1 MKRMNA
7 AAATVELDS
16 ALAQKVR
23 DTAQFLRGAVLDYGR
38 VIYATSLGSESLVLT
53 DLIFQH
59 APEIDIFT
67 VDTGRLPEATLE
79 LIERIERHYGRRI
92 RVVYPES
99 RAIQNYV
106 ADHGVNGF
114 YRGLSERQACCSI
127 RKLEPFK
134 QAIAGYG
141 AWVTGV
147 RQEQSSSRA
156 LTEASEF
163 DARFGMQK
171 LSPLL
176 LWTSDEVWTYIRA
189 RRLPYNPMHDVG
201 YPSIGCA
208 PCTRAIEPGQ
218 DPRAGRWWWE
228 SPESRECGLQPRKL
242 PGSISDL

>member
-1 MKRMNA
+1 MTTA
-7 AAATVELDS
+7 AIADDLEQ
-16 ALAQKVR
+16 ALAQKI
-23 DTAQFLRGAVLDYGR
+23 RGSVQLLQGAILDYGR
-38 VIYATSLGSESLVLT
+38 VVYATSLGAESLVLT

-59 APEIDIFT
+59 APQVDVFT

-79 LIERIERHYGRRI
+79 LLERIERHYGRRI

-99 RAIQNYV
+99 QSIQNYV

-114 YRGLSERQACCSI
+114 YRGLAERQACCNI
-127 RKLEPFK
+127 RKLEPFRR
-134 QAIAGYG
+134 AIAGYG

-147 RQEQSSSRA
+147 RQEQSAARA

-176 LWTSDEVWTYIRA
+176 LWTGDEVWTYIRA

>member
-1 MKRMNA
+1 MNRMSTVA
-7 AAATVELDS
+7 AADELDT

-23 DTAQFLRGAVLDYGR
+23 NTAQFLQGALLDYGR
-38 VIYATSLGSESLVLT
+38 VVYATSLGSESLVLT

-59 APEIDIFT
+59 APQIDIFT

-79 LIERIERHYGRRI
+79 LLERIERHYGRRI

-99 RAIQNYV
+99 QAIQNYV

-114 YRGLSERQACCSI
+114 YRGLAERQACCSV

-134 QAIAGYG
+134 RAIAGYG

-156 LTEASEF
+156 LALASEY
-163 DARFGMQK
+163 DARFRIQK

-176 LWTSDEVWTYIRA
+176 LWTRDEVWTYIRA

-218 DPRAGRWWWE
+218 DSRAGRWWWE

>member
-1 MKRMNA
+1 MNRMSTV
-7 AAATVELDS
+7 AATAELDI
-16 ALAQKVR
+16 ALAQNVR
-23 DTAQFLRGAVLDYGR
+23 DTTHFLQGAVLDYGR
-38 VIYATSLGSESLVLT
+38 VVYASSLGSESLVLT

-59 APEIDIFT
+59 APQIDIFT

-79 LIERIERHYGRRI
+79 LLERIERHYGRRI
-92 RVVYPES
+92 GVVYPES
-99 RAIQNYV
+99 RSIQNYV

-114 YRGLSERQACCSI
+114 YRGLSERQACCNI

-134 QAIAGYG
+134 RAIAGYG

-147 RQEQSSSRA
+147 RQEQSASRA
-156 LTEASEF
+156 LAAASEF
-163 DARFGMQK
+163 DVRFGMQK

-176 LWTSDEVWTYIRA
+176 PWTSDEVWTYIRA
-189 RRLPYNPMHDVG
+189 RRIPYNPMHDVG

-218 DPRAGRWWWE
+218 DSRAGRWWWE

>member
-1 MKRMNA
+1 MN
-7 AAATVELDS
+7 TVAIAEDLEQ
-16 ALAQKVR
+16 ALAQKIRGSV
-23 DTAQFLRGAVLDYGR
+23 QLLQGAVLDYGR
-38 VIYATSLGSESLVLT
+38 VVYATSLGAESLVLT

-59 APEIDIFT
+59 APQVDIFT

-79 LIERIERHYGRRI
+79 LLERIERHYGRRI

-99 RAIQNYV
+99 QSIQNYV

-114 YRGLSERQACCSI
+114 YRGLAERQACCNI
-127 RKLEPFK
+127 RKLEPFRR
-134 QAIAGYG
+134 AIAGYG

-147 RQEQSSSRA
+147 RQEQSAARA
-156 LTEASEF
+156 LNQASEF

-176 LWTSDEVWTYIRA
+176 LWTGDEVWTYIRA

>member
-1 MKRMNA
+1 MNA
-7 AAATVELDS
+7 VAIADDLEG
-16 ALAQKVR
+16 ALAQKTRASV
-23 DTAQFLRGAVLDYGR
+23 QLLQSAVLDYGR
-38 VIYATSLGSESLVLT
+38 VVYATSLGAESLVLT

-59 APEIDIFT
+59 APQVDIFT

-79 LIERIERHYGRRI
+79 LLERIERHYGRRI

-99 RAIQNYV
+99 QTIQNYV

-114 YRGLSERQACCSI
+114 YRGLAERQSCCNI
-127 RKLEPFK
+127 RKLEPFRR
-134 QAIAGYG
+134 AIAGYG

-147 RQEQSSSRA
+147 RQEQSAARA

>member
-1 MKRMNA
+1 MN
-7 AAATVELDS
+7 TVAIAEDLEQ
-16 ALAQKVR
+16 ALAQKIRGSV
-23 DTAQFLRGAVLDYGR
+23 QLLQGAVLDYGR
-38 VIYATSLGSESLVLT
+38 VVYATSLGAESLVLT

-59 APEIDIFT
+59 APQVDIFT

-79 LIERIERHYGRRI
+79 LLERIERHYGRRI

-99 RAIQNYV
+99 QAIQNYV

-114 YRGLSERQACCSI
+114 YRGLAERQACCNI

-134 QAIAGYG
+134 RAIAGYG

-147 RQEQSSSRA
+147 RQEQSAARA
-156 LTEASEF
+156 LIEASEF
-163 DARFGMQK
+163 DPRFGMQK